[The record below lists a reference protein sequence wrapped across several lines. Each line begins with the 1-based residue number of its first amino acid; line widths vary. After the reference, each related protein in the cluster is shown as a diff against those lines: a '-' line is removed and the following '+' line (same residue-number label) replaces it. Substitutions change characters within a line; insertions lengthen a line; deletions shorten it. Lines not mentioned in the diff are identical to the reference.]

1 MTARTRRPAFTLIEL
16 LVVVSIIA
24 VLAALT
30 ATAVFAVR
38 RGAQTQNAE
47 ATLTK
52 IDGKLLQKIKDT
64 QQRVQDD
71 LQNRAGPEYPEVYRT
86 LNACGGDKDRAKAV
100 LMYARLRKDLPMTFA
115 EAKNGFTLFTGTGN
129 QFTYTPSPAFAD
141 LPNAGPADIEE
152 SAACLYAALA
162 QNVTGTDG
170 LDGQITTTA
179 SGRKVFTDGF
189 GQPIGFVRLGYDGNA
204 NELNKPTQAF
214 DPFYPNKTGAGAYRN
229 LAADFPGG
237 AATFETQV
245 WDVVRPTTVTWV
257 AIPADYPGLK
267 HHTAFCFSAGA
278 NGKFPET
285 PSNTIFDGDNLFSYR
300 LRQEGARGD

>member
-1 MTARTRRPAFTLIEL
+1 MMTARTRRPAFTLIEL

-38 RGAQTQNAE
+38 RGAQKQNAE

-52 IDGKLLQKIKDT
+52 IDGKLLQRIKETQAKI
-64 QQRVQDD
+64 QDD
-71 LQNRAGPEYPEVYRT
+71 LQNRAGSDYPEVYT
-86 LNACGGDKDRAKAV
+86 ILNACGGDKDKAKAV
-100 LMYARLRKDLPMTFA
+100 LMYARLRRDLPMTFA
-115 EAKNGFTLFTGTGN
+115 EAKSNFTVCGY
-129 QFTYTPSPAFAD
+129 TYRAGAAFND
-141 LPNAGPADIEE
+141 LPAAGAGDIEE

-162 QNVTGTDG
+162 QNLSGTDG
-170 LDGQITTTA
+170 LDQQVITTA
-179 SGRKVFTDGF
+179 NGRKVFTDGF

-214 DPFYPNKTGAGAYRN
+214 DPFYPNKTGAGVYRN

-237 AATFETQV
+237 AANFETQV
-245 WDVVRPTTVTWV
+245 WDVVRPNVTWV

-267 HHTAFCFSAGA
+267 NHTAFCFSAGP